1 MSDYERLSKDSNSI
15 GNMFNPFPS
24 ISTPKYRK
32 SKKKYVI
39 PFIVVILITFLVIL
53 SNNRASKI
61 ELYNKTL
68 TSLEDEIERINRMK
82 PELNKKNEEIKK
94 ICTSRRTILE
104 AALSQK
110 TQIRNKI
117 NEINEAHDNRLL
129 LMKQYESELPSIDK
143 NLLLEK
149 ENEAYIEKTLTD
161 LKEENNTKHI
171 TLNQL
176 NNSYNEIEH
185 LVKIAET
192 VKSSN
197 ILKSIDELNVIL
209 QWINKGERSFISIK
223 QR

>member
-1 MSDYERLSKDSNSI
+1 
-15 GNMFNPFPS
+15 
-24 ISTPKYRK
+24 
-32 SKKKYVI
+32 
-39 PFIVVILITFLVIL
+39 
-53 SNNRASKI
+53 
-61 ELYNKTL
+61 
-68 TSLEDEIERINRMK
+68 
-82 PELNKKNEEIKK
+82 
-94 ICTSRRTILE
+94 
-104 AALSQK
+104 
-110 TQIRNKI
+110 
-117 NEINEAHDNRLL
+117 
-129 LMKQYESELPSIDK
+129 MKQYENELPSIDK
-143 NLLLEK
+143 ALLLEK